1 MRANNKYDVN
11 IMYGFALVGIFI
23 KLFFGDSQSD
33 DGNSGRAT
41 AAIWGYGTVLLSL
54 LGILIISFS
63 FASLS
68 ADGKQSN
75 ILEFLKKMVVISLPT
90 TIMIL
95 LLSWEIA
102 LNTIYYK
109 KINKGEIASEYYS
122 YSKLTTFLIM
132 AQLVVLFMSLL
143 SDEKPN
149 KFTYSSYFIGLL
161 NVIFIGINNIILTFF
176 STDG

>member
-1 MRANNKYDVN
+1 
-11 IMYGFALVGIFI
+11 
-23 KLFFGDSQSD
+23 
-33 DGNSGRAT
+33 
-41 AAIWGYGTVLLSL
+41 
-54 LGILIISFS
+54 
-63 FASLS
+63 
-68 ADGKQSN
+68 
-75 ILEFLKKMVVISLPT
+75 
-90 TIMIL
+90 MIL